1 MQIEER
7 PRRRPSINLT
17 PLVDVVFI
25 LLVFFMLA
33 FTFMEWR
40 AIDLSTS
47 RAQGAK
53 RGAEAALL
61 VRLYPG
67 RRLDL
72 NGEPVTMSQLLT
84 RIQDRVK
91 SKPHVRILVQPKAD
105 LPLQE
110 VVTVL
115 DYLSMAGAANVSL
128 MR

>member
-1 MQIEER
+1 MQIENH

-40 AIDLSTS
+40 AVELNIS
-47 RAQGAK
+47 RAPGAG
-53 RGAEAALL
+53 RGAETALL
-61 VRLYPG
+61 VRLYPE

-72 NGEPVTMSQLLT
+72 NGEPVTMSQLLA
-84 RIQDRVK
+84 RIRDHVK
-91 SKPHVRILVQPKAD
+91 SRPDVRILLQPKAD
-105 LPLQE
+105 LPLQD

-115 DYLSMAGAANVSL
+115 DYLSMAGAGNVSL